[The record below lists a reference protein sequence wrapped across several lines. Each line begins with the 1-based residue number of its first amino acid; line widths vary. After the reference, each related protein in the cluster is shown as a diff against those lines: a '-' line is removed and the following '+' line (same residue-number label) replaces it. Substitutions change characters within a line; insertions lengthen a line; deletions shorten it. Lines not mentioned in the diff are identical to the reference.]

1 MTEPSISRAQPLIF
15 GVAALGLTLG
25 GWFLF
30 MLSFTARERAWWN
43 SLQFFA
49 LIYIGA
55 IVLALLCVR
64 SGLGIAALILATL
77 SLGFIS
83 LFIFG

>member
-1 MTEPSISRAQPLIF
+1 MIF
-15 GVAALGLTLG
+15 GVAALGLTFG
-25 GWFLF
+25 GWLLSV
-30 MLSFTARERAWWN
+30 LSFTARGAAWWN